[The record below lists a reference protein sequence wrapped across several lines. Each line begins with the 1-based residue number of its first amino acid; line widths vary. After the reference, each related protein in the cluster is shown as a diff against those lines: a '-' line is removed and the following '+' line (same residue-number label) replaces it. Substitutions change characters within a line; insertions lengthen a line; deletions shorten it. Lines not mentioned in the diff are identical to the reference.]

1 MADTVARFTP
11 PKFGEQGR
19 GSVLLGGNV
28 AYYVANVYGTVFS
41 EVE

>member
-1 MADTVARFTP
+1 MADTVGRSTPTRFG
-11 PKFGEQGR
+11 KQDR
-19 GSVLLGGNV
+19 GSALFGGNV